1 MTPTEK
7 DAMALAVLDADSPY
21 ATNCPIDWAA
31 DLAKARA
38 HLASR
43 IADQAEEIRALKAEV
58 KGLTKSLTDAIDQ
71 HEDAKVDAKFIRE
84 AYLKAEAELAAARE
98 DAKDAQHVIWLLLR
112 SNGGALTISAQAAR
126 ELDPGQ
132 AAIERT
138 IAPSGEVT
146 LRAVDAARGGE

>member
-84 AYLKAEAELAAARE
+84 AYFKAEAELAAVRANAERYLHLRE
-98 DAKDAQHVIWLLLR
+98 ANNADPTPFIAQRYEHGIMQWTGEEADA
-112 SNGGALTISAQAAR
+112 
-126 ELDPGQ
+126 
-132 AAIERT
+132 
-138 IAPSGEVT
+138 
-146 LRAVDAARGGE
+146 AVDAARGGE